1 MSCVSDYVQIKV
13 VYAALLRIVREATQA
28 DTSVVVRADC
38 RDVVGTEEIRV
49 GITR

>member
-1 MSCVSDYVQIKV
+1 V

-38 RDVVGTEEIRV
+38 RDVAGTEIRV
-49 GITR
+49 GITKGHMM